1 MKEGVFI
8 PVKIDEENF
17 SEYLQQRKMVLVD
30 EDSIGEIEDICGQL
44 NDVEGEY
51 QKLVEECI
59 ERLLKLIKPYENM
72 KKIKTV
78 WNVDYGFWE
87 KVDLTKEYNKQENI
101 DRREKEATI
110 AELERDAK
118 EGNL

>member
-1 MKEGVFI
+1 MKQGVFI
-8 PVKIDEENF
+8 QIDEENF
-17 SEYLQQRKMVLVD
+17 SEYLQQRKMVLID
-30 EDSIGEIEDICGQL
+30 ENSVGEIEDVCGQL
-44 NDVEGEY
+44 GDIEGT
-51 QKLVEECI
+51 EEAI
-59 ERLLKLIKPYENM
+59 ERLLKIIKPYENM
-72 KKIKTV
+72 KTTKTV
-78 WNVDYGFWE
+78 WNADYGFWE

>member
-17 SEYLQQRKMVLVD
+17 SEYLQQRNMVLID
-30 EDSIGEIEDICGQL
+30 ENSVGEIEDICGQL
-44 NDVEGEY
+44 GDIEGT
-51 QKLVEECI
+51 EECI
-59 ERLLKLIKPYENM
+59 ERLLKIIKPYESM
-72 KKIKTV
+72 KKVKTV

-110 AELERDAK
+110 AELERDHR

>member
-1 MKEGVFI
+1 MKLFAI
-8 PVKIDEENF
+8 
-17 SEYLQQRKMVLVD
+17 D

-44 NDVEGEY
+44 GDIEGT
-51 QKLVEECI
+51 EEAI
-59 ERLLKLIKPYENM
+59 ERLLKLIKPYEDM
-72 KKIKTV
+72 KNIKTV
-78 WNVDYGFWE
+78 WNEEYGFWE

-110 AELERDAK
+110 AELERDYK

>member
-1 MKEGVFI
+1 MYRMNKNE
-8 PVKIDEENF
+8 
-17 SEYLQQRKMVLVD
+17 
-30 EDSIGEIEDICGQL
+30 IGEIEDVCGQL

-59 ERLLKLIKPYENM
+59 ERLLKIIKPYKNM
-72 KKIKTV
+72 KNIKTV
-78 WNVDYGFWE
+78 WNEEYGFWE
-87 KVDLTKEYNKQENI
+87 TVDLTKEYNKQENI

-110 AELERDAK
+110 AELERDHK

>member
-1 MKEGVFI
+1 MNKNE
-8 PVKIDEENF
+8 
-17 SEYLQQRKMVLVD
+17 
-30 EDSIGEIEDICGQL
+30 IGEIEDICGQL

-59 ERLLKLIKPYENM
+59 ERLLKIIKPYENM
-72 KKIKTV
+72 KNIKTV
-78 WNVDYGFWE
+78 WNEEYGFWE
-87 KVDLTKEYNKQENI
+87 TVDLTKEYNKQENI

-110 AELERDAK
+110 AELERDHK

>member
-1 MKEGVFI
+1 MKLFAI
-8 PVKIDEENF
+8 
-17 SEYLQQRKMVLVD
+17 D
-30 EDSIGEIEDICGQL
+30 EDSIGEIEDVCGQL
-44 NDVEGEY
+44 ADVNGEW
-51 QKLVEECI
+51 QDVAQEAI
-59 ERLLKLIKPYENM
+59 ERLLKLIKPYEDMEN
-72 KKIKTV
+72 IKTV
-78 WNVDYGFWE
+78 WNEEYGFWE

>member
-1 MKEGVFI
+1 MYRMNKNE
-8 PVKIDEENF
+8 
-17 SEYLQQRKMVLVD
+17 
-30 EDSIGEIEDICGQL
+30 IGEIEDVCGQL

-59 ERLLKLIKPYENM
+59 ERLLKIIKPYENM
-72 KKIKTV
+72 KNIKTV
-78 WNVDYGFWE
+78 WNEEYGFWE
-87 KVDLTKEYNKQENI
+87 TVDLTKEYNKQENI

-110 AELERDAK
+110 AELERDHK

>member
-8 PVKIDEENF
+8 QIDEENF
-17 SEYLQQRKMVLVD
+17 SEYLQQRKMVLID
-30 EDSIGEIEDICGQL
+30 ENSVGEIEDVCGQL
-44 NDVEGEY
+44 GDIEGT
-51 QKLVEECI
+51 EEAI
-59 ERLLKLIKPYENM
+59 ERLLKIIKPYENM

-87 KVDLTKEYNKQENI
+87 KVDLTKKYNKQENI

>member
-1 MKEGVFI
+1 MYRMNKNE
-8 PVKIDEENF
+8 
-17 SEYLQQRKMVLVD
+17 
-30 EDSIGEIEDICGQL
+30 IGEIEDICGQL

-59 ERLLKLIKPYENM
+59 ERLLKIIKPYENM
-72 KKIKTV
+72 KNIKTV
-78 WNVDYGFWE
+78 WNEEYGFWE
-87 KVDLTKEYNKQENI
+87 TVDLTKEYNKQENI

-110 AELERDAK
+110 AELERDHK

>member
-1 MKEGVFI
+1 MYRMNKNE
-8 PVKIDEENF
+8 
-17 SEYLQQRKMVLVD
+17 
-30 EDSIGEIEDICGQL
+30 IGEIEDICGQL

-59 ERLLKLIKPYENM
+59 ERLLKIIKPYENM
-72 KKIKTV
+72 KNIKTV
-78 WNVDYGFWE
+78 WNEEYGFWE

-110 AELERDAK
+110 AELERDHK